1 MPSSPKIKK
10 ESMVQA
16 ALEIMLKDSYASVN
30 IKAVAGRLGCST
42 RPISWQFGSMD
53 GLRQALIPA
62 AQKYAAEKYPAPDG
76 NTIQTLEQSGWG
88 IIDMAL
94 DEPNLFRFLY
104 MGESGRRVNSGLSM
118 APDSGTGQEAMR
130 QLAADL
136 GITQEEAEKFKST
149 MVLYT
154 YGVAAMVASGIVQE
168 AKENVYQMVRQT
180 GLTFLKGLGVS
191 EEVLQELGKPLPKG
205 GKSQ

>member
-1 MPSSPKIKK
+1 
-10 ESMVQA
+10 
-16 ALEIMLKDSYASVN
+16 MLKDSYASVN

-62 AQKYAAEKYPAPDG
+62 AQKYAAEKYPVPNG

-104 MGESGRRVNSGLSM
+104 MGESGRRVNSGVYGSRRRYRTR
-118 APDSGTGQEAMR
+118 GH
-130 QLAADL
+130 AA
-136 GITQEEAEKFKST
+136 ACH
-149 MVLYT
+149 
-154 YGVAAMVASGIVQE
+154 
-168 AKENVYQMVRQT
+168 
-180 GLTFLKGLGVS
+180 
-191 EEVLQELGKPLPKG
+191 
-205 GKSQ
+205 

>member
-1 MPSSPKIKK
+1 
-10 ESMVQA
+10 
-16 ALEIMLKDSYASVN
+16 MLKDSYASVN
-30 IKAVAGRLGCST
+30 IKAVAERLGCSN

-62 AQKYAAEKYPAPDG
+62 AQKYAAEKYPVPNG

-118 APDSGTGQEAMR
+118 APDGGTGQEAMR
-130 QLAADL
+130 QLATDL
-136 GITQEEAEKFKST
+136 SQRAGGIRRSIT
-149 MVLYT
+149 
-154 YGVAAMVASGIVQE
+154 
-168 AKENVYQMVRQT
+168 R
-180 GLTFLKGLGVS
+180 VS
-191 EEVLQELGKPLPKG
+191 EALAGRRTIPMKCHTKTQWVSCPDCGGNTRTKVREDTILQNFLLFCPKC
-205 GKSQ
+205 KQERLINLKQFHMTLLSEPDAKTQSQ